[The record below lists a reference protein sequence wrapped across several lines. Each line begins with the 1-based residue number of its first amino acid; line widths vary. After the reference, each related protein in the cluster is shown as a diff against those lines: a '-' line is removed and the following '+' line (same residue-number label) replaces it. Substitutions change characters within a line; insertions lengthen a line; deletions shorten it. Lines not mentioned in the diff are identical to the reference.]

1 MDKNNHLLLRCLVFF
16 TITTAVNAAPG
27 AGEHA
32 YLFVTLCNI
41 IRMPEQLS
49 SDAHNADTAERDFKD
64 ILKLNT
70 SLSNSKWRARFAKQ
84 NGSGKKPDY
93 TPENGKT
100 DNLLQTRWPDWLK
113 AEDGTSEN
121 RQISEVLKSA
131 GLENAEESTKSQY
144 HALLQPIAEEAA
156 QLITKLK
163 AAAASADT
171 ATPQS
176 VKKKLNKA
184 IYGKEEA
191 SAALTA
197 ANDMKG
203 KAGAATDM
211 RTLCGVPGTDAKAE
225 TITQM
230 LLCLCSYDGS
240 DGERPCQNTQSA
252 TAPAAS
258 LSNAH
263 TLALDL
269 ITKCPAA
276 PESKLTAAQVATQV
290 ALLLNKFKSKGTN
303 LLIGDYTGTGC
314 TGSKGQGKCVL
325 YKALTTADQT
335 KFRDVPWR
343 QALQTVFEQLQ
354 QMEVDRKQRNTV
366 AAQIKQLKDR
376 ANNLLPQTSLYRSAP
391 SEAAGTDKKGNNKQ
405 PAAGAQS
412 CTEHT
417 NKTAEEC
424 KKLGCD
430 HDAQNKKCKAITGKD
445 NAKEKDEA
453 SGTATATGCAR
464 HKDKTECD
472 ADKKDDKQ
480 NCAWRTGKDNEPDKE
495 KEMCRNSSFLI
506 NNKLPLWLLLLRT

>member
-16 TITTAVNAAPG
+16 TITTAVKAAPG

-49 SDAHNADTAERDFKD
+49 SDDQNADTAERDFND

-84 NGSGKKPDY
+84 NGSEKRPDY

-100 DNLLQTRWPDWLK
+100 DNLLQTCWPDWLK

-121 RQISEVLKSA
+121 RQISEVLKNA
-131 GLENAEESTKSQY
+131 GLETADESTKSQY
-144 HALLQPIAEEAA
+144 HALLQPIAETAA
-156 QLITKLK
+156 HLMATLRAKITDSAAPTPELIKR
-163 AAAASADT
+163 
-171 ATPQS
+171 
-176 VKKKLNKA
+176 KLNKA

-191 SAALTA
+191 SATLTA

-203 KAGAATDM
+203 KAGTATSM
-211 RTLCGVPGTDAKAE
+211 QTLCGVPATDAQAE

-230 LLCLCSYDGS
+230 LLCLCSYDAT
-240 DGERPCQNTQSA
+240 DNDKPCESTQSGA
-252 TAPAAS
+252 APAPS
-258 LSNAH
+258 LANAH

-276 PESKLTAAQVATQV
+276 PAQRLTAAQVATQV
-290 ALLLNKFKSKGTN
+290 ALLLNNFKSISTN

-314 TGSKGQGKCVL
+314 TGSEGEGKCVM
-325 YKALTTADQT
+325 YKAQTTADQT
-335 KFRDVPWR
+335 KFRDLPWR

-354 QMEVDRKQRNTV
+354 QMEVDRKQRSAL

-376 ANNLLPQTSLYRSAP
+376 ANNLLPQTYLYKSAP
-391 SEAAGTDKKGNNKQ
+391 SEAAGSDKKGNNKQ
-405 PAAGAQS
+405 PTAGAQS

-417 NKTAEEC
+417 NKTA
-424 KKLGCD
+424 
-430 HDAQNKKCKAITGKD
+430 
-445 NAKEKDEA
+445 
-453 SGTATATGCAR
+453 
-464 HKDKTECD
+464 
-472 ADKKDDKQ
+472 
-480 NCAWRTGKDNEPDKE
+480 
-495 KEMCRNSSFLI
+495 
-506 NNKLPLWLLLLRT
+506 